1 MQSRDHNAYGRET
14 WERPPG
20 SEAGTGGPL
29 FSHERARMDRR
40 MKRLAIAVALMF
52 LTAFVVVETARF
64 VSFRSLARQ
73 TAALASAPAVVDVTV
88 VRPAANGPS
97 LTLPGETHAW
107 YESTIYA
114 RVTGYVAK
122 WNVDI
127 GDHVHKGQVLAE
139 IETPELDA
147 QLAAAQAKLKATQAD
162 VQVSEAQA
170 EFARTT
176 YARWRE
182 APKGVVSEQEREDKK
197 AEFDSANAR
206 LVAARAHVALDQADV
221 DHYEAFEKFKHV
233 TAPYDGTIIE
243 RRIDIGNLVTAG
255 SSSGTVSLYRMAQD
269 DPMRVWV
276 DVPQTAASDLMK
288 VGVPVGIVTNQ
299 VPNRRFEGR
308 IARTSQAVDSQA
320 RTFRVEIDVP
330 NSNGAL
336 VSGMYVQ
343 AAFILPADGLLQ
355 VPAAALTFRVEG
367 PQVAVVDADG
377 RVHLRSVS
385 IARDDGSTV
394 LLATGVAPGEKV
406 VLNLSSQVTE
416 GQKVVVSEGK
426 DMAPAVAAAPAPGP

>member
-1 MQSRDHNAYGRET
+1 
-14 WERPPG
+14 
-20 SEAGTGGPL
+20 
-29 FSHERARMDRR
+29 MDRR
-40 MKRLAIAVALMF
+40 MKRLAIAVFLVF
-52 LTAFVVVETARF
+52 LTAFVLVEAKRF
-64 VSFRSLARQ
+64 VSARHLARE
-73 TAALASAPAVVDVTV
+73 TAALAAAPTV
-88 VRPAANGPS
+88 VEVTLVRPVANGS
-97 LTLPGETHAW
+97 GLTLPGETHAW

-127 GDHVHKGQVLAE
+127 GDHVSKGQVLAE

-162 VQVSEAQA
+162 VRVSEAQA

-176 YARWRE
+176 YARWND

-197 AEFDSANAR
+197 AEFNSAVAR
-206 LVAARAHVALDQADV
+206 LAAARAHVALDQADV
-221 DHYEAFEKFKHV
+221 DRYEAFEKFKRV

-255 SSSGTVSLYRMAQD
+255 SSSGTMPLYRMAQD

-276 DVPQTAASDLMK
+276 DVPQAAAGDLMK
-288 VGVPVGIVTNQ
+288 PGVPVAIVTNQ
-299 VPNRRFEGR
+299 VPSRRFEGR
-308 IARTSQAVDSQA
+308 IARTAQAVNPQA

-343 AAFILPADGLLQ
+343 AAFTLPADGLLQ
-355 VPAAALTFRVEG
+355 VPAAALSFRTAG
-367 PQVAVVDADG
+367 PQVAVVGPDG
-377 RVHLRSVS
+377 CVHLRSVG
-385 IARDDGSTV
+385 IARDDGRTV

-416 GQKVVVSEGK
+416 GQKVVVSAGSESASSVAE
-426 DMAPAVAAAPAPGP
+426 APAHRR